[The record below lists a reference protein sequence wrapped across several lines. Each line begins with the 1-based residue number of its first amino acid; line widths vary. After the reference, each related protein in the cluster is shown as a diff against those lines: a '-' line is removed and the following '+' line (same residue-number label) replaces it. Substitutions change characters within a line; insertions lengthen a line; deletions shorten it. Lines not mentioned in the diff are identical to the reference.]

1 MLLVVKINGSMLSVQ
16 HINDDMEKYV
26 SIPQSWRCKNC
37 AFEYVDSINTVTQRE
52 VVCDLRNAS
61 CHSLVVDR
69 STDVS
74 IIKMLILYAK
84 FLPRNGTSYKTVFA
98 EILQL
103 TECNSAATTAAI
115 KGFYTLN
122 HIDMQ
127 KIACSRDGASVML
140 LVGKSNGVATL
151 LRGDTPHLVEQ
162 HCVAHREGLGIDDVC
177 NHASLMQDVDTLHRT
192 VYTLFCRS
200 SVKKIAFKE
209 LAEVLECKLIA
220 FKPLNKV
227 R

>member
-16 HINDDMEKYV
+16 HINDNMEKYV

-69 STDVS
+69 SIDVS

-84 FLPRNGTSYKTVFA
+84 FRPRNGTSYKTVFA

-103 TECNSAATTAAI
+103 TFT
-115 KGFYTLN
+115 
-122 HIDMQ
+122 
-127 KIACSRDGASVML
+127 
-140 LVGKSNGVATL
+140 
-151 LRGDTPHLVEQ
+151 
-162 HCVAHREGLGIDDVC
+162 IDDPC
-177 NHASLMQDVDTLHRT
+177 NYASLMQDIETLHRT